1 MCKKINKDW
10 PGITFPGGQVE
21 KGKSFVD
28 SVNEAVQVYD
38 SINELYGDKGM
49 FVRKESLF
57 RKSLNNDNK
66 KFLEENFD
74 DKIYMNQEI
83 NKFQSL
89 VTNFYTEA
97 LKNTYNQIRLL
108 FQNFK
113 LRFEADLLSK
123 TLSINE
129 VAIVEKYNDG
139 GYIKKESNFID
150 RGIFEIFLDFS

>member
-10 PGITFPGGQVE
+10 LGITFPGGQVE
-21 KGKSFVD
+21 KGESFVD

-57 RKSLNNDNK
+57 RKSLKNDNK
-66 KFLEENFD
+66 KFFEENFD

-108 FQNFK
+108 FQNF
-113 LRFEADLLSK
+113 
-123 TLSINE
+123 
-129 VAIVEKYNDG
+129 
-139 GYIKKESNFID
+139 
-150 RGIFEIFLDFS
+150 